1 MLIAGFP
8 AGSFATNCYVVAPG
22 PGEECIIIDPGQDAE
37 PGVTELLAEYRLR
50 PVAVLATHGH
60 VDHIWSVAPVCGAQ
74 GIPAYIH
81 PADRDLLSDPAK
93 GFPLQVGQQLFRG
106 LTFTEPDDVRELAD
120 GMTLRLAG
128 VELVVDHAPGHTPG
142 SVTFRTGNQG
152 GPWEPS
158 HRDGGAQGPVTEERG
173 LEAAGGS
180 GPSGSGVS
188 PDSGVPPRASMAAAD
203 ATESRGPLGQR
214 GVPGGSPP
222 RVGTVLFSGDLLFAG
237 SIGRTDLPGGDY
249 PTILDSLSRVCL
261 VLPDDTRVLPGHGPQ
276 TTIGAERATNPFLA
290 GLTPGPGPSPRSGSG
305 PPAPAAGPRPRPR
318 DDGTG
323 PVVSGGFQGGRPPG
337 LAGRPGL

>member
-1 MLIAGFP
+1 VLIAGFP

-37 PGVTELLAEYRLR
+37 PGITELLAEYRLR

-81 PADRDLLSDPAK
+81 PADRALLSDPAK

-106 LTFTEPDDVRELAD
+106 LTFTEPDDVIALAD

-152 GPWEPS
+152 EP
-158 HRDGGAQGPVTEERG
+158 GGSSPRASAQGPVTMERG
-173 LEAAGGS
+173 LGAAGGS
-180 GPSGSGVS
+180 GGSS
-188 PDSGVPPRASMAAAD
+188 PRAS
-203 ATESRGPLGQR
+203 
-214 GVPGGSPP
+214 
-222 RVGTVLFSGDLLFAG
+222 TVLFSGDLLFAG

-261 VLPDDTRVLPGHGPQ
+261 VLPGDTRVLPGHGPQ

-290 GLTPGPGPSPRSGSG
+290 GLAPWPGPSPRSG
-305 PPAPAAGPRPRPR
+305 PAPAGPK
-318 DDGTG
+318 G
-323 PVVSGGFQGGRPPG
+323 PG
-337 LAGRPGL
+337 L

>member
-1 MLIAGFP
+1 VLIAGFP

-22 PGEECIIIDPGQDAE
+22 PGEECLIIDPGQDAE
-37 PGVTELLAEYRLR
+37 PGVNELLAEYRLR

-60 VDHIWSVAPVCGAQ
+60 VDHIWSVAPVCGAR

-93 GFPLQVGQQLFRG
+93 GFPLGVGQQLFRG
-106 LTFTEPDDVRELAD
+106 LTFTEPDDVVALTD
-120 GMTLRLAG
+120 GMTLQLAG

-152 GPWEPS
+152 EPREPS
-158 HRDGGAQGPVTEERG
+158 RQAGRAQGPVTKERG

-180 GPSGSGVS
+180 GGSS
-188 PDSGVPPRASMAAAD
+188 PRAS
-203 ATESRGPLGQR
+203 
-214 GVPGGSPP
+214 
-222 RVGTVLFSGDLLFAG
+222 TVLFCGDLLFVG

-249 PTILDSLSRVCL
+249 PAILDSLSRVCL
-261 VLPDDTRVLPGHGPQ
+261 PLPDDMQVLPGHGPQ

-290 GLTPGPGPSPRSGSG
+290 GLTPGPSPRSG
-305 PPAPAAGPRPRPR
+305 PAPAAGPK
-318 DDGTG
+318 G
-323 PVVSGGFQGGRPPG
+323 PG
-337 LAGRPGL
+337 L

>member
-1 MLIAGFP
+1 MNGVADLRNFANRTWRSLKTAPLLSVRRAGGRIGSLEALRQPARTTFYRGGSPVLIAGFP

-81 PADRDLLSDPAK
+81 PADRALLSDPAK
-93 GFPLQVGQQLFRG
+93 GFPPQVGQQLFRG
-106 LTFTEPDDVRELAD
+106 LTFTEPDDVVALAD

-142 SVTFRTGNQG
+142 SVTF
-152 GPWEPS
+152 
-158 HRDGGAQGPVTEERG
+158 
-173 LEAAGGS
+173 L
-180 GPSGSGVS
+180 S
-188 PDSGVPPRASMAAAD
+188 PED
-203 ATESRGPLGQR
+203 
-214 GVPGGSPP
+214 
-222 RVGTVLFSGDLLFAG
+222 VLFSGDLLFAG

-290 GLTPGPGPSPRSGSG
+290 GLTPGP
-305 PPAPAAGPRPRPR
+305 APATGPR
-318 DDGTG
+318 G
-323 PVVSGGFQGGRPPG
+323 PGASERG
-337 LAGRPGL
+337 